1 MRGPKPP
8 RSSNFWLEETGLH
21 QRFAAV
27 LCIVALA
34 VVGRKSLLG
43 GELLQVLAGFAVVV
57 DVFARL
63 HQLVADEGGLE
74 YAVFSHRSLLLRLRR
89 SRSGSWSACP
99 ARTARCRRC
108 KSLPSADRCRRCN
121 TGADNGVPDTDRC
134 GRSSSGSLR
143 LRSAK
148 RSGWHPSGR
157 WSAHWW

>member
-1 MRGPKPP
+1 MLDTVASSPWRACVRFAISTADAMRFSLKLRGPKPP

-57 DVFARL
+57 DDFARL

-89 SRSGSWSACP
+89 GRSGSWSACP
-99 ARTARCRRC
+99 VRTARCRR
-108 KSLPSADRCRRCN
+108 
-121 TGADNGVPDTDRC
+121 
-134 GRSSSGSLR
+134 
-143 LRSAK
+143 
-148 RSGWHPSGR
+148 
-157 WSAHWW
+157 